1 MKICYIKEKEE
12 TCDFVK
18 RIILRIKRYFN
29 IIEVKESEEKLI
41 YNLPIFKNTKLSKYR
56 INKLCKKIADK
67 LNNQGIT
74 NIVLSKHLET
84 VKLLKLKLYCKNL
97 NILDGRLLFKSLIY
111 EIIEY
116 ILKIK
121 GKKIE
126 ERRYHSIS

>member
-18 RIILRIKRYFN
+18 RIILRIKRYLN

-41 YNLPIFKNTKLSKYR
+41 YNLPIFKDTKLSKYR
-56 INKLCKKIADK
+56 INKLCKKIAFK

-84 VKLLKLKLYCKNL
+84 FELLKLKLYCKNL

-111 EIIEY
+111 ETIEY
-116 ILKIK
+116 ILKLK

-126 ERRYHSIS
+126 ERRYHFIS